1 MEYQLDMSMMFAMH
15 DALRRELAQV
25 ARIGR
30 RTGDHPG
37 QLLRAALGWE
47 LFKKFLLVHHQ
58 SEDDTLWP
66 TLRTNVAGQPDRV
79 ALADALEA
87 EHAVIEPLLTAIDAA
102 AADPDYGYQRFGDI
116 VDELAPKLTAHL
128 AHEETD
134 GLPLVGALPARIVI
148 AAGMLLCAGG
158 LAWYVT
164 MLTPASDYF
173 AVMLPAML
181 AGGTG
186 TGLTFVGCTVTGMRG
201 VAPRDSGVAAGPLNT
216 SVQVGSALRL
226 GALAAIASMV
236 TRSRL
241 EGHAVAVAL
250 TDGYVARLLAGAVIF
265 AAGAVVAICTVNA
278 RISAAEAAA
287 R

>member
-15 DALRRELAQV
+15 DALRRELVQV
-25 ARIGR
+25 ARIGK

-66 TLRTNVAGQPDRV
+66 ALRANVAGQPDRV

-116 VDELAPKLTAHL
+116 VDELATKLTAHL

-134 GLPLVGALPARIVI
+134 GLPLIDASLTELQWQHFAQVHAERIRGDASLYMPWLLNGASPQMLDEILGKFPPPLLAAFREEWGPRYAGLDVWN
-148 AAGMLLCAGG
+148 AAG
-158 LAWYVT
+158 
-164 MLTPASDYF
+164 LTTKA
-173 AVMLPAML
+173 
-181 AGGTG
+181 
-186 TGLTFVGCTVTGMRG
+186 
-201 VAPRDSGVAAGPLNT
+201 
-216 SVQVGSALRL
+216 
-226 GALAAIASMV
+226 
-236 TRSRL
+236 
-241 EGHAVAVAL
+241 
-250 TDGYVARLLAGAVIF
+250 
-265 AAGAVVAICTVNA
+265 
-278 RISAAEAAA
+278 
-287 R
+287 